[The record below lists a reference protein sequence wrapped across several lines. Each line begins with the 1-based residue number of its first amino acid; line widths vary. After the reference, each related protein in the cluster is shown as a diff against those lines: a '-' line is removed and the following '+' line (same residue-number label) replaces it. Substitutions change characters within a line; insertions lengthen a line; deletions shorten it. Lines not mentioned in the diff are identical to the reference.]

1 MIVTFREE
9 QLRERD
15 VRKTAPLLDPSSF
28 LALYISSNFPQT
40 AALPSEE
47 QKLLGV
53 MPQGAG
59 EDVNYKKKPLSGTS
73 YDNPAGY

>member
-1 MIVTFREE
+1 MIVNFREH

-28 LALYISSNFPQT
+28 LSLYIASNFPQT
-40 AALPSEE
+40 AALPSAE
-47 QKLLGV
+47 QKLMGI
-53 MPQGAG
+53 MPKGDA

-73 YDNPAGY
+73 FDNPAGH

>member
-1 MIVTFREE
+1 MNFREQ

-28 LALYISSNFPQT
+28 LAMYVASNFPQT
-40 AALPSEE
+40 AALPSTE
-47 QKLLGV
+47 QKLMGV
-53 MPQGAG
+53 MPQGDA